1 MDYTELLNMLGP
13 YLLVTLA
20 GFGISLLITWV
31 LIYSA
36 VKTALRV
43 DREQA
48 EDEKSSLR
56 A

>member
-20 GFGISLLITWV
+20 AIGISLLITWA

-48 EDEKSSLR
+48 EDETPS
-56 A
+56 

>member
-1 MDYTELLNMLGP
+1 MDYTELLNILGP
-13 YLLVTLA
+13 YLLIALA
-20 GFGISLLITWV
+20 VFGVSLLITWV

-48 EDEKSSLR
+48 EEEKGYR
-56 A
+56 